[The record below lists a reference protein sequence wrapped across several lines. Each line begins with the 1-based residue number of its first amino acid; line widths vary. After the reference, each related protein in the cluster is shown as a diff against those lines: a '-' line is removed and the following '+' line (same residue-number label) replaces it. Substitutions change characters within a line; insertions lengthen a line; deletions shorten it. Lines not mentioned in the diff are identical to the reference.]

1 MRKRLR
7 VELCEYTKIK
17 DGTMTIVLSIHM
29 CTTYVY
35 HQRTFLLNPVKKQVQ
50 VRRYMSHVLKGT
62 RTTAV
67 QYQLIPGAG
76 VHLFVCHVLTFMCT
90 CARVKQVY
98 TCCKCK

>member
-17 DGTMTIVLSIHM
+17 DETMTIVLSIHM

-62 RTTAV
+62 RTTSTTAV

-76 VHLFVCHVLTFMCT
+76 VHLYVM
-90 CARVKQVY
+90 Y
-98 TCCKCK
+98 